1 MKEKELFREIVR
13 IAHDADGLTPALARI
28 QSLLASEWGKALLI
42 IRPASPAAVTSLPPA
57 VSNFLDSR
65 DFPFRGL
72 YIAPLLSGTETAG
85 TLVAC
90 IGTWNAPTDTLR
102 RITNFASQQLIDLAR
117 RLALPRLEYAE
128 AL

>member
-13 IAHDADGLTPALARI
+13 IAHDAGGLNDALHRI
-28 QSLLASEWGKALLI
+28 QSLLATEWGGALLV
-42 IRPASPAAVTSLPPA
+42 IRPASTSKVTSFPPV
-57 VSNFLDSR
+57 VSSFPESR

-72 YIAPLLSGTETAG
+72 YVAPLRSGNETAG

-90 IGTWNAPTDTLR
+90 IGTWGAPTDTLR

-128 AL
+128 AF